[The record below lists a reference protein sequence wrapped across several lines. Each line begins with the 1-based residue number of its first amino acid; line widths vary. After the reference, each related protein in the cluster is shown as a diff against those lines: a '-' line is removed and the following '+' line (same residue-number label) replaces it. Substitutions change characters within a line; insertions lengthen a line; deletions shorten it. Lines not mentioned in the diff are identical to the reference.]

1 MSAPN
6 LDDTRRTLL
15 NRLQDGIPL
24 TTSPFAALAAE
35 LGLSEDGIA
44 AQLAEWLADGTLTRF
59 GPMYRIDTL
68 GGGLALAAMAVP
80 AAAFADVA
88 AVLEAMP
95 EVAHNYEREHE
106 LNMWFVIAAER
117 PEDVAAVAAA
127 ITARTGLEVFL
138 FPKEVEYFVDLRF
151 PV

>member
-1 MSAPN
+1 MTVSA
-6 LDDTRRTLL
+6 LDETRRTLL

-24 TTSPFAALAAE
+24 EPNPFASLAHE
-35 LGLSEDGIA
+35 LGLAVDEIV
-44 AQLAEWLADGTLTRF
+44 AQIDAWLVDGTLTRF

-68 GGGLALAAMAVP
+68 GGGLSLAAMAVP
-80 AAAFADVA
+80 ADRFDEVA
-88 AVLEAMP
+88 AELGAMP

-106 LNMWFVIAAER
+106 LNMWFVLAVETPDGIATTAAE
-117 PEDVAAVAAA
+117 
-127 ITARTGLEVFL
+127 ITESTGLEVYL

>member
-1 MSAPN
+1 MNAAA
-6 LDDTRRTLL
+6 LDETRRTLL

-24 TTSPFAALAAE
+24 ESRPFARLAAE
-35 LGLSEDGIA
+35 LGLTAEEIA
-44 AQLAEWLADGTLTRF
+44 AQIAAWLADGTLTRF

-80 AAAFADVA
+80 AERFDKVA
-88 AVLEAMP
+88 AVLDDMP

-106 LNMWFVIAAER
+106 LNMWFVL
-117 PEDVAAVAAA
+117 AVETPDGIQAAA
-127 ITARTGLEVFL
+127 DEITARTGLEVYL